1 MLILTRRAGEK
12 LMIGDDIEV
21 TVLSVNGRQ
30 VRLGIN
36 AEKDV
41 AIHREEIYH
50 QIKQQENKETY
61 HANKN
66 DDPSSSGR
74 HANHKDRQATNRY
87 RPNGS

>member
-41 AIHREEIYH
+41 AIHREEIYR
-50 QIKQQENKETY
+50 QIKQQENTARK
-61 HANKN
+61 
-66 DDPSSSGR
+66 
-74 HANHKDRQATNRY
+74 
-87 RPNGS
+87 